1 MTIWSR
7 AAGRCEPGQ
16 VRKEAAISSPP
27 RAPRS
32 NRVRAG
38 SRGAS
43 PGTRFE
49 GGCTVARTPWP
60 PPRRRP
66 GEGGS
71 PLTAHDSGPGRPRGL
86 PAAIGRLERLH
97 DYSRARARR
106 HAAAILV
113 AVLLAILAFQ
123 LFPSR
128 TVTLLTGGRA
138 VQVRAV
144 LDGER
149 AALEAA
155 SLALAPGDRLFAGRV
170 GDHATLA
177 LRRATSALIVAD
189 GAAVEVR
196 TQARTVAGALAAAGV
211 AAREGDRVYVDG
223 FLAAPGARLVRDATT
238 DGPVRIEVTRARP
251 VTIYVDGRPIE
262 TRSIHDTVGE
272 VIADA
277 GIGVREGD
285 LVSHPLDGPVPPDAV
300 IRLRKARSIVI
311 VVDGVAENVYTQVT
325 RVGEV
330 LDLFGVDTD
339 AGASV
344 SHALDALVT
353 DGMEIVVSLTREVI
367 EETLELTP
375 PPVIRRDDHTLAPGE
390 ERVVEGE
397 PGRRLVRERV
407 TYRGG
412 VEIARE
418 LLDSEVVRVAVA
430 TEHLVGPSAGDG
442 DARLVTDDYTGR
454 YRSKLRVWAT
464 WYDATHG
471 GKERDDPNWGITAT
485 GIPLEHG
492 ICAVD
497 PDVIPLLTRFYVPG
511 YGPCLAAD
519 VGGGIRGNHID
530 LGFPED
536 HAPNPWYTGYV
547 DIYIL
552 D

>member
-1 MTIWSR
+1 M
-7 AAGRCEPGQ
+7 
-16 VRKEAAISSPP
+16 
-27 RAPRS
+27 
-32 NRVRAG
+32 
-38 SRGAS
+38 
-43 PGTRFE
+43 
-49 GGCTVARTPWP
+49 
-60 PPRRRP
+60 
-66 GEGGS
+66 
-71 PLTAHDSGPGRPRGL
+71 
-86 PAAIGRLERLH
+86 
-97 DYSRARARR
+97 
-106 HAAAILV
+106 
-113 AVLLAILAFQ
+113 LLAILAFQ

-155 SLALAPGDRLFAGRV
+155 SLALAPGDRLLAGRV

-177 LRRATSALIVAD
+177 LRRATTALIVAD

-211 AAREGDRVYVDG
+211 TAREGDRVYVDG
-223 FLAAPGARLVRDATT
+223 FPAAPAARLVPDATGG
-238 DGPVRIEVTRARP
+238 GPVRVELVRARP
-251 VTIYVDGRPIE
+251 VTIYVDGRAIE

-300 IRLRKARSIVI
+300 IRLHKARAIVI

-344 SHALDALVT
+344 SHDLGALVT

-367 EETLELTP
+367 EETVELTP

-418 LLDSEVVRVAVA
+418 LIDSEVVRAAVA

-442 DARLVTDDYTGR
+442 EARLVTDEYTGP

-471 GKERDDPNWGITAT
+471 GKERGDPDWGITAT

-497 PDVIPLLTRFYVPG
+497 PDVIPLLTHLYVPG

-519 VGGGIRGNHID
+519 VGGAIKGNHID

>member
-1 MTIWSR
+1 M
-7 AAGRCEPGQ
+7 
-16 VRKEAAISSPP
+16 
-27 RAPRS
+27 
-32 NRVRAG
+32 
-38 SRGAS
+38 
-43 PGTRFE
+43 
-49 GGCTVARTPWP
+49 
-60 PPRRRP
+60 
-66 GEGGS
+66 
-71 PLTAHDSGPGRPRGL
+71 
-86 PAAIGRLERLH
+86 
-97 DYSRARARR
+97 
-106 HAAAILV
+106 
-113 AVLLAILAFQ
+113 LLAILAFQ

-155 SLALAPGDRLFAGRV
+155 SLALAPGDRLFGGRV

-177 LRRATSALIVAD
+177 LRRATPAIVVAD
-189 GAAVEVR
+189 GTAVEVR
-196 TQARTVAGALAAAGV
+196 TQARTVAGAVAAAGV
-211 AAREGDRVYVDG
+211 ALRAGDRLRVDG
-223 FLAAPGARLVRDATT
+223 FPAAPGARLVRDATA

-251 VTIYVDGRPIE
+251 VTVYVDGRPIE
-262 TRSIHDTVGE
+262 TRSVHDTVRE

-339 AGASV
+339 GASV

-353 DGMEIVVSLTREVI
+353 DGMEIAVSLTREVV

-418 LLDSEVVRVAVA
+418 LIDSEVVRAAVA

-442 DARLVTDDYTGR
+442 DARLVTDEYTGP
-454 YRSKLRVWAT
+454 YRAKLRVWAT

-471 GKERDDPNWGITAT
+471 GKERDDPKWGITAT

-497 PDVIPLLTRFYVPG
+497 PDVIPLLTRLYVPG

-547 DIYIL
+547 DVYVL

>member
-1 MTIWSR
+1 M
-7 AAGRCEPGQ
+7 
-16 VRKEAAISSPP
+16 
-27 RAPRS
+27 
-32 NRVRAG
+32 
-38 SRGAS
+38 
-43 PGTRFE
+43 
-49 GGCTVARTPWP
+49 
-60 PPRRRP
+60 
-66 GEGGS
+66 
-71 PLTAHDSGPGRPRGL
+71 
-86 PAAIGRLERLH
+86 
-97 DYSRARARR
+97 
-106 HAAAILV
+106 

-149 AALEAA
+149 AALDAA
-155 SLALAPGDRLFAGRV
+155 ALALAPGDRLLAGRV

-177 LRRATSALIVAD
+177 LRRATAVLVVAD
-189 GAAVEVR
+189 GRVVEAR

-211 AAREGDRVYVDG
+211 AAREGDLVYVDG
-223 FLAAPGARLVRDATT
+223 FPAAPGARLIRDATAG
-238 DGPVRIEVTRARP
+238 GPVRIEVVRARP

-330 LDLFGVDTD
+330 LDLFGVDTG

-344 SHALDALVT
+344 SHELDALLT
-353 DGMEIVVSLTREVI
+353 DGMEIVVSLTREVV
-367 EETLELTP
+367 EETVELTP

-418 LLDSEVVRVAVA
+418 LIESEVVRAAVA

-442 DARLVTDDYTGR
+442 EGRLVTDDYTGP

-497 PDVIPLLTRFYVPG
+497 PDVIPLLTRLYVPG

-552 D
+552 DQGG